1 MSGNITLTDT
11 LSINNKKLSI
21 DLNGHTITAANNQRA
36 FNISNDGTLEIK
48 DSVGKGII
56 QGNGTVTGHGG
67 AIYMEGSGS
76 ALTIS
81 GGTIQG
87 FTASTSG
94 GGVYMSDGTFN
105 MTGGAIE
112 NCTAPEGA
120 GVKMYPDSGNT
131 CTFTMSDSAEIKNCS
146 NDGVSIAWSGTSK
159 FIMSG
164 GTIDNNKG
172 YGLWT
177 SARSNTEILLSGGTI
192 TNSERYDMVIHTGVQ
207 LHVNNAT
214 VSGKIQ
220 NRGTITGTEN
230 AEFTGTVVNESVGK
244 IVSGKFERIE
254 DASATGVCNEV
265 EYEAYV
271 KLIGHRWPDESTLK
285 AIQDKAH
292 GNAQL
297 KFLSYVTPNDMENTL
312 TIPEGV
318 TVTVDLTGKQVAGE
332 NAEKKIINHGN
343 LTLIDSGTGSTL
355 SIPIENNGT
364 LNANGGTVTGEVT
377 NKGTITTT
385 GEKAT
390 QFSGGVTN
398 ESDGKIEN
406 GTFSGEVTN
415 NGAINDGTF
424 SGKVKNNGTIGNGNF
439 IGAVTNE
446 KTGVISGGKF
456 DESKLTNNGGTLPPK
471 PGDNKPDDTNKDN
484 DKKEDTEPVAPVV
497 KRYDLTVK
505 NAEVTVKDA
514 DGKAVEFTKAEDG
527 TLTAKVPEN
536 AEVTVKYT
544 APTDA
549 IVFDLWSINS
559 DAKLDVNVKENPL
572 TFKMPAQAVTIEAM
586 TQDATIESE
595 GPGVLGTAAM
605 IGVAGAGTAV
615 LGYTGYMIGTELY
628 LNTVLPAGAAIPQN
642 TTELAKLLDSPADD
656 ISPLTG
662 RELVARKVKALSIM
676 AGSYGEKQRA
686 EFNVVNDIPAMRK
699 LFAEWDTPIV
709 QNPFELGKQ
718 VMYPGAAIEND
729 FGWAKL
735 HPVVEGYKNYH
746 KMPYDRASWD
756 LLSVVYLLHP
766 EYFTESEP
774 GTVAVDD
781 KGFTNF
787 TPGPDGRHRWL
798 TATPE
803 QLTRLR
809 DCIVRTTTR
818 APKHTEL

>member
-1 MSGNITLTDT
+1 MSGNITLTGT

-21 DLNGHTITAANNQRA
+21 DLNGHTIAAANNQRA
-36 FNISNDGTLEIK
+36 FNISNGGTLEIK
-48 DSVGKGII
+48 DSVGNGII
-56 QGNGTVTGHGG
+56 QGNGTVTGSGG

-94 GGVYMSDGTFN
+94 GGVYMRDGTFN

-112 NCTAPEGA
+112 NCTASEGA

-159 FIMSG
+159 FTMSG

-220 NRGTITGTEN
+220 NRGTIIGTGN
-230 AEFTGTVVNESVGK
+230 AEFTGTVVNESAGMIK
-244 IVSGKFERIE
+244 SGKFKRIE
-254 DASATGVCNEV
+254 DASTAGVCNEV

-271 KLIGHRWPDESTLK
+271 KLIGYSWPDESTLK

-297 KFLSYVTPNDMENTL
+297 KFLSYVTPYGIPPYAMDNTL

-318 TVTVDLTGKQVAGE
+318 TVTVDLTGKQVAGV
-332 NAEKKIINHGN
+332 NTEKKIINHGN

-355 SIPIENNGT
+355 SIPIENYGT

-424 SGKVKNNGTIGNGNF
+424 SGKVTNNGTIGNGNF
-439 IGAVTNE
+439 TGAVTNE

-471 PGDNKPDDTNKDN
+471 PGDNKPGDNKPDDTNKDN
-484 DKKEDTEPVAPVV
+484 DKKEDT
-497 KRYDLTVK
+497 YDLTVK

-642 TTELAKLLDSPADD
+642 TTELAKLLWTEAGKPAPAAVMAEDATDEQKALTWAVESQLISADKPADA
-656 ISPLTG
+656 SVG
-662 RELVARKVKALSIM
+662 RWEVIRGWNRVKEM
-676 AGSYGEKQRA
+676 K
-686 EFNVVNDIPAMRK
+686 
-699 LFAEWDTPIV
+699 
-709 QNPFELGKQ
+709 
-718 VMYPGAAIEND
+718 
-729 FGWAKL
+729 
-735 HPVVEGYKNYH
+735 
-746 KMPYDRASWD
+746 
-756 LLSVVYLLHP
+756 
-766 EYFTESEP
+766 
-774 GTVAVDD
+774 
-781 KGFTNF
+781 
-787 TPGPDGRHRWL
+787 
-798 TATPE
+798 
-803 QLTRLR
+803 
-809 DCIVRTTTR
+809 
-818 APKHTEL
+818 

>member
-1 MSGNITLTDT
+1 MGGNITLTGT
-11 LSINNKKLSI
+11 LAINNKKLSI

-36 FNISNDGTLEIK
+36 FNINGGTLEIK
-48 DSVGKGII
+48 DSVGNGII

-94 GGVYMSDGTFN
+94 GGVYMSGGTFN

-112 NCTAPEGA
+112 NCTASEGA

-177 SARSNTEILLSGGTI
+177 SAYSNTEILLSGGTI
-192 TNSERYDMVIHTGVQ
+192 TNSERYDMVILQGVQ

-214 VSGKIQ
+214 VSGKIR
-220 NRGTITGTEN
+220 NLGTITGEGS
-230 AEFTGTVVNESVGK
+230 AEFTGTVVNESKGTIK
-244 IVSGKFERIE
+244 SGKFERIE
-254 DASATGVCNEV
+254 DASAAGVCNAV

-297 KFLSYVTPNDMENTL
+297 KFSSQVTPDDMENTL

-318 TVTVDLTGKQVAGE
+318 TVTVDLTGKQVAGI

-355 SIPIENNGT
+355 NIPIENNGT

-415 NGAINDGTF
+415 NGAIENGTF
-424 SGKVKNNGTIGNGNF
+424 SGKVTNNGTIGNGNF
-439 IGAVTNE
+439 TGAVTNE
-446 KTGVISGGKF
+446 QTGVISGGKF

-471 PGDNKPDDTNKDN
+471 PGDNKPGDNKPDDTNKDN
-484 DKKEDTEPVAPVV
+484 DKKEDT
-497 KRYDLTVK
+497 YDLTVK

-642 TTELAKLLDSPADD
+642 TTELAKLLWTEAGKPAPAAVMAEDATDEQKALTWAVESQLISADKPADA
-656 ISPLTG
+656 SVG
-662 RELVARKVKALSIM
+662 RWEVIRGWNRVKEM
-676 AGSYGEKQRA
+676 K
-686 EFNVVNDIPAMRK
+686 
-699 LFAEWDTPIV
+699 
-709 QNPFELGKQ
+709 
-718 VMYPGAAIEND
+718 
-729 FGWAKL
+729 
-735 HPVVEGYKNYH
+735 
-746 KMPYDRASWD
+746 
-756 LLSVVYLLHP
+756 
-766 EYFTESEP
+766 
-774 GTVAVDD
+774 
-781 KGFTNF
+781 
-787 TPGPDGRHRWL
+787 
-798 TATPE
+798 
-803 QLTRLR
+803 
-809 DCIVRTTTR
+809 
-818 APKHTEL
+818 

>member
-1 MSGNITLTDT
+1 MSDDITLTGT

-48 DSVGKGII
+48 DSVGNGII

-112 NCTAPEGA
+112 NCTASEGA
-120 GVKMYPDSGNT
+120 GVKMYPGSGNT
-131 CTFTMSDSAEIKNCS
+131 CTFTMSGSAEIKNCS

-177 SARSNTEILLSGGTI
+177 SAGSNTEILLSGGTI

-207 LHVNNAT
+207 LHVNDAT

-220 NRGTITGTEN
+220 NRGTITGTGN
-230 AEFTGTVVNESVGK
+230 AEFTGTVVNESAGK
-244 IVSGKFERIE
+244 IESGKFKRIE
-254 DASATGVCNEV
+254 DASTAGVRNAV

-271 KLIGHRWPDESTLK
+271 KLIGHSWPNESTLR

-297 KFLSYVTPNDMENTL
+297 KFLSYVTPDDMENTL
-312 TIPEGV
+312 TIPEDV

-355 SIPIENNGT
+355 NIPIENNGT

-424 SGKVKNNGTIGNGNF
+424 SGEVTNNGAIENGTFSGKVTNNGTIGNGNF
-439 IGAVTNE
+439 TGAVTNE
-446 KTGVISGGKF
+446 QTGVISGGKF

-471 PGDNKPDDTNKDN
+471 PGDNKPGDNKPDDTNKDN
-484 DKKEDTEPVAPVV
+484 DKKEDT
-497 KRYDLTVK
+497 YDLTVK

-642 TTELAKLLDSPADD
+642 TTELAKLLWTEAGKPAPAAVMAEDATDEQKALTWAVESQIISADKPADA
-656 ISPLTG
+656 SVG
-662 RELVARKVKALSIM
+662 RWEVIRGWNRVKEM
-676 AGSYGEKQRA
+676 K
-686 EFNVVNDIPAMRK
+686 
-699 LFAEWDTPIV
+699 
-709 QNPFELGKQ
+709 
-718 VMYPGAAIEND
+718 
-729 FGWAKL
+729 
-735 HPVVEGYKNYH
+735 
-746 KMPYDRASWD
+746 
-756 LLSVVYLLHP
+756 
-766 EYFTESEP
+766 
-774 GTVAVDD
+774 
-781 KGFTNF
+781 
-787 TPGPDGRHRWL
+787 
-798 TATPE
+798 
-803 QLTRLR
+803 
-809 DCIVRTTTR
+809 
-818 APKHTEL
+818 

>member
-1 MSGNITLTDT
+1 
-11 LSINNKKLSI
+11 
-21 DLNGHTITAANNQRA
+21 
-36 FNISNDGTLEIK
+36 
-48 DSVGKGII
+48 
-56 QGNGTVTGHGG
+56 
-67 AIYMEGSGS
+67 
-76 ALTIS
+76 
-81 GGTIQG
+81 
-87 FTASTSG
+87 
-94 GGVYMSDGTFN
+94 
-105 MTGGAIE
+105 
-112 NCTAPEGA
+112 
-120 GVKMYPDSGNT
+120 
-131 CTFTMSDSAEIKNCS
+131 
-146 NDGVSIAWSGTSK
+146 
-159 FIMSG
+159 MSG

-177 SARSNTEILLSGGTI
+177 SSRSNTEILLSGGTI

-220 NRGTITGTEN
+220 NRGTITGEGS
-230 AEFTGTVVNESVGK
+230 AEFTGTVVNESAGK
-244 IVSGKFERIE
+244 IESGKFKRIE
-254 DASATGVCNEV
+254 DASATGVCNAV

-271 KLIGHRWPDESTLK
+271 KLIGHRWPNEETLK

-297 KFLSYVTPNDMENTL
+297 KFQSYVTPDDMENTL
-312 TIPEGV
+312 TIPEDV
-318 TVTVDLTGKQVAGE
+318 TVTVDLTGKQVAGV
-332 NAEKKIINHGN
+332 NAEKKIINYGN

-355 SIPIENNGT
+355 NIPIENNGT

-424 SGKVKNNGTIGNGNF
+424 SGKVTNNGTIGNGNF
-439 IGAVTNE
+439 TGAVTNE

-471 PGDNKPDDTNKDN
+471 PGDNKPGDNKPGDNKPGDNKPDDTNKDN
-484 DKKEDTEPVAPVV
+484 DKKEDT
-497 KRYDLTVK
+497 YDLTVK

-527 TLTAKVPEN
+527 TLTAKVPKN

-572 TFKMPAQAVTIEAM
+572 TFKMPPQAVTIEAM

-642 TTELAKLLDSPADD
+642 TTELAKLLWTEAGKPAPAAVMAEDATDEQKALTWAVESQLISADKPADA
-656 ISPLTG
+656 SVG
-662 RELVARKVKALSIM
+662 RWEVIRGWNRVKEM
-676 AGSYGEKQRA
+676 K
-686 EFNVVNDIPAMRK
+686 
-699 LFAEWDTPIV
+699 
-709 QNPFELGKQ
+709 
-718 VMYPGAAIEND
+718 
-729 FGWAKL
+729 
-735 HPVVEGYKNYH
+735 
-746 KMPYDRASWD
+746 
-756 LLSVVYLLHP
+756 
-766 EYFTESEP
+766 
-774 GTVAVDD
+774 
-781 KGFTNF
+781 
-787 TPGPDGRHRWL
+787 
-798 TATPE
+798 
-803 QLTRLR
+803 
-809 DCIVRTTTR
+809 
-818 APKHTEL
+818 

>member
-1 MSGNITLTDT
+1 MSGDITLTGT

-36 FNISNDGTLEIK
+36 FNINGGTLEIK
-48 DSVGKGII
+48 DSVGNGII
-56 QGNGTVTGHGG
+56 QGNGTVTGSGG

-207 LHVNNAT
+207 LRVNNAT

-220 NRGTITGTEN
+220 NRGTITGTGN
-230 AEFTGTVVNESVGK
+230 AEFTGTVVNESAGK
-244 IVSGKFERIE
+244 IESGKFKRIE
-254 DASATGVCNEV
+254 DASPAGVRNAV

-271 KLIGHRWPDESTLK
+271 KLIGYSWPDESTLK

-297 KFLSYVTPNDMENTL
+297 KFLSYVTPNGIPPYGMDNTL

-332 NAEKKIINHGN
+332 NAEKKIINYGN
-343 LTLIDSGTGSTL
+343 LTLIDSGTGGTL
-355 SIPIENNGT
+355 NIPIENNGT

-398 ESDGKIEN
+398 ESNGKIEN

-424 SGKVKNNGTIGNGNF
+424 SGKVTNNGTIGNGNF
-439 IGAVTNE
+439 TGAVTNE

-471 PGDNKPDDTNKDN
+471 PGDNKPGDNKPDDTNKDN
-484 DKKEDTEPVAPVV
+484 DKKEDT
-497 KRYDLTVK
+497 YDLTVK

-514 DGKAVEFTKAEDG
+514 DGRAVEFTKAEDG

-642 TTELAKLLDSPADD
+642 TTELAKLLWTEAGKPAPAAVMAEDATDEQKALTWAVESQLISADKPADA
-656 ISPLTG
+656 SVG
-662 RELVARKVKALSIM
+662 RWEVIRGWNRVKEM
-676 AGSYGEKQRA
+676 K
-686 EFNVVNDIPAMRK
+686 
-699 LFAEWDTPIV
+699 
-709 QNPFELGKQ
+709 
-718 VMYPGAAIEND
+718 
-729 FGWAKL
+729 
-735 HPVVEGYKNYH
+735 
-746 KMPYDRASWD
+746 
-756 LLSVVYLLHP
+756 
-766 EYFTESEP
+766 
-774 GTVAVDD
+774 
-781 KGFTNF
+781 
-787 TPGPDGRHRWL
+787 
-798 TATPE
+798 
-803 QLTRLR
+803 
-809 DCIVRTTTR
+809 
-818 APKHTEL
+818 

>member
-1 MSGNITLTDT
+1 MSGNIALTGT
-11 LSINNKKLSI
+11 LSINNKNLSI

-36 FNISNDGTLEIK
+36 FNINGGTLEIK
-48 DSVGKGII
+48 DSVGNGII
-56 QGNGTVTGHGG
+56 QGNGTVTGSGG

-94 GGVYMSDGTFN
+94 GGVYMRDGTFN

-131 CTFTMSDSAEIKNCS
+131 CTFTMSDLAEIKNCS

-230 AEFTGTVVNESVGK
+230 AEFTGTVVNESAGK
-244 IVSGKFERIE
+244 IESGKFKRIE
-254 DASATGVCNEV
+254 DASATGVCNAV

-271 KLIGHRWPDESTLK
+271 KLIGYSWPDESTLK

-297 KFLSYVTPNDMENTL
+297 KFLSYVTPNGIPPYGMDNTL

-332 NAEKKIINHGN
+332 NAEKKIINYGN
-343 LTLIDSGTGSTL
+343 LTLIDSGTGGTL
-355 SIPIENNGT
+355 NIPIENNGT

-439 IGAVTNE
+439 TGAVTNE
-446 KTGVISGGKF
+446 KAGVISGGKF

-471 PGDNKPDDTNKDN
+471 PGDNKPGDNKPDDTNKDN
-484 DKKEDTEPVAPVV
+484 DKKEDT
-497 KRYDLTVK
+497 YDLTVK

-572 TFKMPAQAVTIEAM
+572 TFKMPAHAVTIEAM

-642 TTELAKLLDSPADD
+642 TTELAKLLWTEAGKPAPAAVMAEDATDEQKALTWAVESQLISADKPADA
-656 ISPLTG
+656 SVG
-662 RELVARKVKALSIM
+662 RWEVIRGWNRVKEM
-676 AGSYGEKQRA
+676 K
-686 EFNVVNDIPAMRK
+686 
-699 LFAEWDTPIV
+699 
-709 QNPFELGKQ
+709 
-718 VMYPGAAIEND
+718 
-729 FGWAKL
+729 
-735 HPVVEGYKNYH
+735 
-746 KMPYDRASWD
+746 
-756 LLSVVYLLHP
+756 
-766 EYFTESEP
+766 
-774 GTVAVDD
+774 
-781 KGFTNF
+781 
-787 TPGPDGRHRWL
+787 
-798 TATPE
+798 
-803 QLTRLR
+803 
-809 DCIVRTTTR
+809 
-818 APKHTEL
+818 

>member
-1 MSGNITLTDT
+1 MSDDITLTGT

-48 DSVGKGII
+48 DSVGNGII

-94 GGVYMSDGTFN
+94 GGVYMSGGTFN

-112 NCTAPEGA
+112 NCTASEGA

-177 SARSNTEILLSGGTI
+177 SAYSNTEILLSGGTI
-192 TNSERYDMVIHTGVQ
+192 TNSERYDMVILQGVQ

-214 VSGKIQ
+214 VSGKIR
-220 NRGTITGTEN
+220 NLGTITGEGS
-230 AEFTGTVVNESVGK
+230 AEFTGTVVNESKGTIK
-244 IVSGKFERIE
+244 SGKFERIE
-254 DASATGVCNEV
+254 DASAAGVCNAV

-271 KLIGHRWPDESTLK
+271 KLIGHSWPNESTLR

-297 KFLSYVTPNDMENTL
+297 KFLSYVTPDDMENTL
-312 TIPEGV
+312 TIPEDV

-332 NAEKKIINHGN
+332 NAEIINHGN
-343 LTLIDSGTGSTL
+343 LTLIDSGTGGTL
-355 SIPIENNGT
+355 NIPIENNGT

-398 ESDGKIEN
+398 ESNGKIEN

-415 NGAINDGTF
+415 NGAIENGTF
-424 SGKVKNNGTIGNGNF
+424 SGKVTNNGTIGNGNF
-439 IGAVTNE
+439 TGAVTNE
-446 KTGVISGGKF
+446 QTGVISGGKF

-471 PGDNKPDDTNKDN
+471 PGDNKPGDNKPDDTNKDN
-484 DKKEDTEPVAPVV
+484 DKKEDT
-497 KRYDLTVK
+497 YDLTVK
-505 NAEVTVKDA
+505 NAEMTVKDA

-572 TFKMPAQAVTIEAM
+572 TFKMPPQAVTIEAM

-642 TTELAKLLDSPADD
+642 TTELAKLLWTEAGKPAPAAVMAEDAADEQKALTWAVESQLISADKPADA
-656 ISPLTG
+656 SVG
-662 RELVARKVKALSIM
+662 RWEVIRGWNRVKEM
-676 AGSYGEKQRA
+676 K
-686 EFNVVNDIPAMRK
+686 
-699 LFAEWDTPIV
+699 
-709 QNPFELGKQ
+709 
-718 VMYPGAAIEND
+718 
-729 FGWAKL
+729 
-735 HPVVEGYKNYH
+735 
-746 KMPYDRASWD
+746 
-756 LLSVVYLLHP
+756 
-766 EYFTESEP
+766 
-774 GTVAVDD
+774 
-781 KGFTNF
+781 
-787 TPGPDGRHRWL
+787 
-798 TATPE
+798 
-803 QLTRLR
+803 
-809 DCIVRTTTR
+809 
-818 APKHTEL
+818 

>member
-1 MSGNITLTDT
+1 MRGDIKLTGT

-36 FNISNDGTLEIK
+36 FNISNGGTLEIK
-48 DSVGKGII
+48 DSVGNGII
-56 QGNGTVTGHGG
+56 QGNGTVTGSGG

-94 GGVYMSDGTFN
+94 GGVYMRDGTFN
-105 MTGGAIE
+105 MTGGAIG

-131 CTFTMSDSAEIKNCS
+131 CTFTMSDLAEIKNCS

-220 NRGTITGTEN
+220 NRGTIIGTGN
-230 AEFTGTVVNESVGK
+230 AEFTGTVVNERVGEIK
-244 IVSGKFERIE
+244 SGKFKRIE

-415 NGAINDGTF
+415 NGAIENGTF
-424 SGKVKNNGTIGNGNF
+424 SGNVTNNGTIGNGNF
-439 IGAVTNE
+439 TGAVINE

-456 DESKLTNNGGTLPPK
+456 DESQLTNNGGTLPPKPGDNK

-484 DKKEDTEPVAPVV
+484 DKKEDT
-497 KRYDLTVK
+497 YDLTVK

-642 TTELAKLLDSPADD
+642 TTELAKLLWTEAGKPAPAAVMAEDATDEQKALTWAVESQLISADKPADA
-656 ISPLTG
+656 SVG
-662 RELVARKVKALSIM
+662 RWEVIRGWNRVKEM
-676 AGSYGEKQRA
+676 K
-686 EFNVVNDIPAMRK
+686 
-699 LFAEWDTPIV
+699 
-709 QNPFELGKQ
+709 
-718 VMYPGAAIEND
+718 
-729 FGWAKL
+729 
-735 HPVVEGYKNYH
+735 
-746 KMPYDRASWD
+746 
-756 LLSVVYLLHP
+756 
-766 EYFTESEP
+766 
-774 GTVAVDD
+774 
-781 KGFTNF
+781 
-787 TPGPDGRHRWL
+787 
-798 TATPE
+798 
-803 QLTRLR
+803 
-809 DCIVRTTTR
+809 
-818 APKHTEL
+818 

>member
-1 MSGNITLTDT
+1 MSGNIALTDT
-11 LSINNKKLSI
+11 LSINNKNLSI
-21 DLNGHTITAANNQRA
+21 DLNGHTITAASNQRA
-36 FNISNDGTLEIK
+36 FNISNGGTLEIK
-48 DSVGKGII
+48 DSVGNGII
-56 QGNGTVTGHGG
+56 QGNGTVTGSGG

-332 NAEKKIINHGN
+332 NAEKKIINYGN
-343 LTLIDSGTGSTL
+343 LTLIDSGTGGTL
-355 SIPIENNGT
+355 NIPIENYGT

-415 NGAINDGTF
+415 NGAIDDGTF

-439 IGAVTNE
+439 TGDVTNE

-456 DESKLTNNGGTLPPK
+456 DENKLTNNGGTLPPK

-605 IGVAGAGTAV
+605 IGVAGAGTVV

-642 TTELAKLLDSPADD
+642 TTEAGKPAPAAVMAEDATDEQKALTWAVESQLISADKPADA
-656 ISPLTG
+656 SVG
-662 RELVARKVKALSIM
+662 RWEVIRGWNRVKEM
-676 AGSYGEKQRA
+676 K
-686 EFNVVNDIPAMRK
+686 
-699 LFAEWDTPIV
+699 
-709 QNPFELGKQ
+709 
-718 VMYPGAAIEND
+718 
-729 FGWAKL
+729 
-735 HPVVEGYKNYH
+735 
-746 KMPYDRASWD
+746 
-756 LLSVVYLLHP
+756 
-766 EYFTESEP
+766 
-774 GTVAVDD
+774 
-781 KGFTNF
+781 
-787 TPGPDGRHRWL
+787 
-798 TATPE
+798 
-803 QLTRLR
+803 
-809 DCIVRTTTR
+809 
-818 APKHTEL
+818 

>member
-1 MSGNITLTDT
+1 
-11 LSINNKKLSI
+11 
-21 DLNGHTITAANNQRA
+21 
-36 FNISNDGTLEIK
+36 
-48 DSVGKGII
+48 
-56 QGNGTVTGHGG
+56 
-67 AIYMEGSGS
+67 MEGSGS

-94 GGVYMSDGTFN
+94 GGVYMSGGTFN

-112 NCTAPEGA
+112 NCTASEGA

-177 SARSNTEILLSGGTI
+177 SSGSKTEITLSGGTI

-207 LHVNNAT
+207 LRVNDAT

-220 NRGTITGTEN
+220 NRGTITGTGS
-230 AEFTGTVVNESVGK
+230 AEFTGTVVNESAGK
-244 IVSGKFERIE
+244 IESGKFKRIE
-254 DASATGVCNEV
+254 DASTAGVRNAV

-271 KLIGHRWPDESTLK
+271 KLIGHSWPNESTLR

-297 KFLSYVTPNDMENTL
+297 KFLSYVTPDDMENTL
-312 TIPEGV
+312 TIPEDV

-355 SIPIENNGT
+355 NIPIENNGT

-377 NKGTITTT
+377 NNG
-385 GEKAT
+385 A
-390 QFSGGVTN
+390 
-398 ESDGKIEN
+398 IEN
-406 GTFSGEVTN
+406 GTFSGKVT
-415 NGAINDGTF
+415 
-424 SGKVKNNGTIGNGNF
+424 NNGTIGNGNF
-439 IGAVTNE
+439 TGAVTNE
-446 KTGVISGGKF
+446 QTGVISGGKF
-456 DESKLTNNGGTLPPK
+456 DESKLTNNGGTLPPKPGDNKPGDNK

-514 DGKAVEFTKAEDG
+514 DGKAVEIAKAEDG

-642 TTELAKLLDSPADD
+642 TTELAKLLWTEAGKPAPAAVMAEDATDEQKALTWAVESQLISADKPADA
-656 ISPLTG
+656 SVG
-662 RELVARKVKALSIM
+662 RWEVIRGWNRVKEM
-676 AGSYGEKQRA
+676 K
-686 EFNVVNDIPAMRK
+686 
-699 LFAEWDTPIV
+699 
-709 QNPFELGKQ
+709 
-718 VMYPGAAIEND
+718 
-729 FGWAKL
+729 
-735 HPVVEGYKNYH
+735 
-746 KMPYDRASWD
+746 
-756 LLSVVYLLHP
+756 
-766 EYFTESEP
+766 
-774 GTVAVDD
+774 
-781 KGFTNF
+781 
-787 TPGPDGRHRWL
+787 
-798 TATPE
+798 
-803 QLTRLR
+803 
-809 DCIVRTTTR
+809 
-818 APKHTEL
+818 

>member
-36 FNISNDGTLEIK
+36 FNINGGTLEIK
-48 DSVGKGII
+48 DSVGNGII

-230 AEFTGTVVNESVGK
+230 AEFTGTVVNESAGK
-244 IVSGKFERIE
+244 IESGKFKRIE
-254 DASATGVCNEV
+254 DASTAGVCNAV

-271 KLIGHRWPDESTLK
+271 KLIGHSWPDKSTLR

-297 KFLSYVTPNDMENTL
+297 KFLSYVTPDDMENTL

-332 NAEKKIINHGN
+332 NAEKKIINYGN
-343 LTLIDSGTGSTL
+343 LTLIDSGTGGTL
-355 SIPIENNGT
+355 NIPIENNGT

-439 IGAVTNE
+439 TGDVTNE

-456 DESKLTNNGGTLPPK
+456 DENKLTNNGGTLPPKPGDNKPGDNK

-484 DKKEDTEPVAPVV
+484 DKKEDT
-497 KRYDLTVK
+497 YDLTVK

-527 TLTAKVPEN
+527 TLTAKVPKN

-572 TFKMPAQAVTIEAM
+572 TFKMPPQAVTIEAM

-642 TTELAKLLDSPADD
+642 TTELAKLLWTEAGKPAPAAVMAEDATDEQKALTWAVESQLISADKPADA
-656 ISPLTG
+656 SVG
-662 RELVARKVKALSIM
+662 RWEVIRGWNRVKEM
-676 AGSYGEKQRA
+676 K
-686 EFNVVNDIPAMRK
+686 
-699 LFAEWDTPIV
+699 
-709 QNPFELGKQ
+709 
-718 VMYPGAAIEND
+718 
-729 FGWAKL
+729 
-735 HPVVEGYKNYH
+735 
-746 KMPYDRASWD
+746 
-756 LLSVVYLLHP
+756 
-766 EYFTESEP
+766 
-774 GTVAVDD
+774 
-781 KGFTNF
+781 
-787 TPGPDGRHRWL
+787 
-798 TATPE
+798 
-803 QLTRLR
+803 
-809 DCIVRTTTR
+809 
-818 APKHTEL
+818 

>member
-1 MSGNITLTDT
+1 MSGDITLTDT
-11 LSINNKKLSI
+11 LSINHKKLSI
-21 DLNGHTITAANNQRA
+21 DLSGHTITAANNQRA
-36 FNISNDGTLEIK
+36 FNINGGTLEIK
-48 DSVGKGII
+48 DSVGNGII

-67 AIYMEGSGS
+67 AIYMGGSGS

-207 LHVNNAT
+207 LRVNNAT

-220 NRGTITGTEN
+220 NRGTITGTGN
-230 AEFTGTVVNESVGK
+230 AEFTGTVVNESAGK
-244 IVSGKFERIE
+244 IESGKFKRIE
-254 DASATGVCNEV
+254 DASTAGVRNAV

-271 KLIGHRWPDESTLK
+271 KLIGYSWPDESTLK

-297 KFLSYVTPNDMENTL
+297 KFLSYVTPNGIPPYGMDNTL

-332 NAEKKIINHGN
+332 NAEKKIINYGN
-343 LTLIDSGTGSTL
+343 LTLIDSGTGGTL
-355 SIPIENNGT
+355 NIPIENDGT

-424 SGKVKNNGTIGNGNF
+424 SGEVTNNGAINDGTFSGKVTNNGTIGNGNF
-439 IGAVTNE
+439 TGAVTNE
-446 KTGVISGGKF
+446 QTGVISGGKF

-642 TTELAKLLDSPADD
+642 TTELAKLLWTEAGKPAPAAVMAEDATDEQKALTWAVESQLISADKPADA
-656 ISPLTG
+656 SVG
-662 RELVARKVKALSIM
+662 RWEVIRGWNRVKEM
-676 AGSYGEKQRA
+676 K
-686 EFNVVNDIPAMRK
+686 
-699 LFAEWDTPIV
+699 
-709 QNPFELGKQ
+709 
-718 VMYPGAAIEND
+718 
-729 FGWAKL
+729 
-735 HPVVEGYKNYH
+735 
-746 KMPYDRASWD
+746 
-756 LLSVVYLLHP
+756 
-766 EYFTESEP
+766 
-774 GTVAVDD
+774 
-781 KGFTNF
+781 
-787 TPGPDGRHRWL
+787 
-798 TATPE
+798 
-803 QLTRLR
+803 
-809 DCIVRTTTR
+809 
-818 APKHTEL
+818 

>member
-11 LSINNKKLSI
+11 LSINSKKLSI

-36 FNISNDGTLEIK
+36 FKISNGGTLEIK
-48 DSVGKGII
+48 DSVGNGII

-67 AIYMEGSGS
+67 AIYMEGSDS

-146 NDGVSIAWSGTSK
+146 NDGVSIAWSGTSR

-177 SARSNTEILLSGGTI
+177 SSRSNTEILLSGGTI

-220 NRGTITGTEN
+220 NRGTITGEGS
-230 AEFTGTVVNESVGK
+230 AEFTGTVVNESAGK
-244 IVSGKFERIE
+244 IESGKFKRIE
-254 DASATGVCNEV
+254 DASATGVCNAV

-271 KLIGHRWPDESTLK
+271 KLIGHRWPNEETLK

-297 KFLSYVTPNDMENTL
+297 KFQSYVTPDDMENTL
-312 TIPEGV
+312 TIPEDV

-355 SIPIENNGT
+355 NIPIENNGT

-398 ESDGKIEN
+398 ESNGKIEN

-439 IGAVTNE
+439 TGAVTNE
-446 KTGVISGGKF
+446 QTGVISGGKF
-456 DESKLTNNGGTLPPK
+456 DESKLTNNGGTLPSK

-484 DKKEDTEPVAPVV
+484 E
-497 KRYDLTVK
+497 RYDLTVK

-572 TFKMPAQAVTIEAM
+572 TFRMPAQAVTIEAM

-642 TTELAKLLDSPADD
+642 TTELAKLLWTEAGKPAPAAVMAEDATDEQKALTWAVESQLISADKPADA
-656 ISPLTG
+656 SVG
-662 RELVARKVKALSIM
+662 RWEVIRGWNRVKEM
-676 AGSYGEKQRA
+676 K
-686 EFNVVNDIPAMRK
+686 
-699 LFAEWDTPIV
+699 
-709 QNPFELGKQ
+709 
-718 VMYPGAAIEND
+718 
-729 FGWAKL
+729 
-735 HPVVEGYKNYH
+735 
-746 KMPYDRASWD
+746 
-756 LLSVVYLLHP
+756 
-766 EYFTESEP
+766 
-774 GTVAVDD
+774 
-781 KGFTNF
+781 
-787 TPGPDGRHRWL
+787 
-798 TATPE
+798 
-803 QLTRLR
+803 
-809 DCIVRTTTR
+809 
-818 APKHTEL
+818 

>member
-1 MSGNITLTDT
+1 MKKRLISMALAVSMAVSIMPAPALATVGGGGTTLGDDAITLSDATGGTSSGTATPVSDWTGLTDAVRKGGNVQLSGNITLTDT
-11 LSINNKKLSI
+11 LSINNKILSI

-36 FNISNDGTLEIK
+36 FNINGGKLEIK
-48 DSVGKGII
+48 DSVGNGII
-56 QGNGTVTGHGG
+56 QGNGTVTGSGG
-67 AIYMEGSGS
+67 AIYMKGSGS

-87 FTASTSG
+87 FTVSAHG
-94 GGVYMSDGTFN
+94 GGVYMSGGTFT
-105 MTGGAIE
+105 MTGGKIYNCSSSDTYLSGGGVFMAEGTFDMSGGSIE
-112 NCTAPEGA
+112 NCTAHEGA
-120 GVKMYPDSGNT
+120 GVKVYPDPGKTCAFIMSGL
-131 CTFTMSDSAEIKNCS
+131 AEIKNCS
-146 NDGVSIAWSGTSK
+146 NDGVSIASSGTSK
-159 FIMSG
+159 FTMSG

-177 SARSNTEILLSGGTI
+177 SDCRDTGNTEILLSGGTI
-192 TNSERYDMVIHTGVQ
+192 INSEDYDMVIHKKVTLQ
-207 LHVNNAT
+207 VNSAT
-214 VSGKIQ
+214 VSGKIR
-220 NRGTITGTEN
+220 NFGTITGEGS
-230 AEFTGTVVNESVGK
+230 AEFTGTVVNESAGMIK
-244 IVSGKFERIE
+244 SGKFERIE
-254 DASATGVCNEV
+254 DASTVGVCNEV
-265 EYEAYV
+265 KYEAYV
-271 KLIGHRWPDESTLK
+271 KLIGRSWPNEETLRQLQNK
-285 AIQDKAH
+285 VR

-297 KFLSYVTPNDMENTL
+297 KFLSYVTPKDMDNTL

-332 NAEKKIINHGN
+332 DAEKKIINYGN

-415 NGAINDGTF
+415 NGAIENGTF
-424 SGKVKNNGTIGNGNF
+424 SGKVTNNGTIGNGNF
-439 IGAVTNE
+439 TGAVTNE
-446 KTGVISGGKF
+446 QTGVISGGKF

-471 PGDNKPDDTNKDN
+471 PGDNKPGDNKPDDTNKDN
-484 DKKEDTEPVAPVV
+484 DKKEDT
-497 KRYDLTVK
+497 YDLTVK

-572 TFKMPAQAVTIEAM
+572 TFTMPAQAVTIEAM

-628 LNTVLPAGAAIPQN
+628 LNNVLPAGAAIPQN
-642 TTELAKLLDSPADD
+642 TTELAKLLWTEAGKPAPAAVMAEDATDEQKALTWAVESQLISADKPADA
-656 ISPLTG
+656 SVG
-662 RELVARKVKALSIM
+662 RWEVIRGWNRVKEM
-676 AGSYGEKQRA
+676 K
-686 EFNVVNDIPAMRK
+686 
-699 LFAEWDTPIV
+699 
-709 QNPFELGKQ
+709 
-718 VMYPGAAIEND
+718 
-729 FGWAKL
+729 
-735 HPVVEGYKNYH
+735 
-746 KMPYDRASWD
+746 
-756 LLSVVYLLHP
+756 
-766 EYFTESEP
+766 
-774 GTVAVDD
+774 
-781 KGFTNF
+781 
-787 TPGPDGRHRWL
+787 
-798 TATPE
+798 
-803 QLTRLR
+803 
-809 DCIVRTTTR
+809 
-818 APKHTEL
+818 

>member
-1 MSGNITLTDT
+1 MSGDITLTGT
-11 LSINNKKLSI
+11 LSINNKELSI

-36 FNISNDGTLEIK
+36 FNINGGTLEIK
-48 DSVGKGII
+48 DSVGNGII
-56 QGNGTVTGHGG
+56 QGNGTVTGRGG

-87 FTASTSG
+87 FTVSKHGGGVYMSGGTFTMTGGKIYNCSSSGTDLSG
-94 GGVYMSDGTFN
+94 GGVYMAEGTFD
-105 MTGGAIE
+105 MSGGSIE
-112 NCTAPEGA
+112 NCTAHEGA
-120 GVKMYPDSGNT
+120 GVKMYPDSENTT
-131 CTFTMSDSAEIKNCS
+131 CTFTMSGSAEIKNCC

-177 SARSNTEILLSGGTI
+177 SSRSNTEILLSGGTI
-192 TNSERYDMVIHTGVQ
+192 ANSEDYDMVIHRKVTLQ
-207 LHVNNAT
+207 VNSAT
-214 VSGKIQ
+214 VSGKIR
-220 NRGTITGTEN
+220 NFGTITGEGS
-230 AEFTGTVVNESVGK
+230 AEFTGTVVNESAGEIK
-244 IVSGKFERIE
+244 SGKFKRIE
-254 DASATGVCNEV
+254 DASPAGVRNEV

-271 KLIGHRWPDESTLK
+271 KLIDYSWPDESTLR

-297 KFLSYVTPNDMENTL
+297 KFLSYVAPNAMTNTL

-332 NAEKKIINHGN
+332 DAEKKIINHGN

-355 SIPIENNGT
+355 SIPIENYGT

-424 SGKVKNNGTIGNGNF
+424 SGKVTNNGTIGNGNF
-439 IGAVTNE
+439 TGAVTNE
-446 KTGVISGGKF
+446 KAGVISGGKF

-484 DKKEDTEPVAPVV
+484 DKKEDT
-497 KRYDLTVK
+497 YDLTVK

-642 TTELAKLLDSPADD
+642 TTELAKLLWTEAGKPAPAAVMAEDATDEQKALTWAVESQLISADKPADA
-656 ISPLTG
+656 SVG
-662 RELVARKVKALSIM
+662 RWEVIRGWNRVKEM
-676 AGSYGEKQRA
+676 K
-686 EFNVVNDIPAMRK
+686 
-699 LFAEWDTPIV
+699 
-709 QNPFELGKQ
+709 
-718 VMYPGAAIEND
+718 
-729 FGWAKL
+729 
-735 HPVVEGYKNYH
+735 
-746 KMPYDRASWD
+746 
-756 LLSVVYLLHP
+756 
-766 EYFTESEP
+766 
-774 GTVAVDD
+774 
-781 KGFTNF
+781 
-787 TPGPDGRHRWL
+787 
-798 TATPE
+798 
-803 QLTRLR
+803 
-809 DCIVRTTTR
+809 
-818 APKHTEL
+818 

>member
-1 MSGNITLTDT
+1 MRGDIKLTGT

-36 FNISNDGTLEIK
+36 FNISNGGTLEIK
-48 DSVGKGII
+48 DSVGNGII
-56 QGNGTVTGHGG
+56 QGNGTVTGSGG

-146 NDGVSIAWSGTSK
+146 NDGVSIAWSGMSK

-220 NRGTITGTEN
+220 NRGTIIGTGN
-230 AEFTGTVVNESVGK
+230 AEFTGTVVNERVGEIK
-244 IVSGKFERIE
+244 SGKFKRIE
-254 DASATGVCNEV
+254 DASPAGVRNEV

-271 KLIGHRWPDESTLK
+271 KLIGYSWPDESTLK

-297 KFLSYVTPNDMENTL
+297 KFLSYVTPNGIPNGMENTL

-332 NAEKKIINHGN
+332 NAEKKIINYGN
-343 LTLIDSGTGSTL
+343 LTLIDSGTGGTL
-355 SIPIENNGT
+355 NIPIENNGT

-424 SGKVKNNGTIGNGNF
+424 SGKVTNNGTIGNGNF
-439 IGAVTNE
+439 TGAVTNE

-471 PGDNKPDDTNKDN
+471 PGDNKPGDNKPDDTNKDN
-484 DKKEDTEPVAPVV
+484 DKKEDT
-497 KRYDLTVK
+497 YDLTVK

-642 TTELAKLLDSPADD
+642 TTELAKLLWTEAGKPAPAAVMAEDATDEQKALTWAVESQLISADKPADA
-656 ISPLTG
+656 SVG
-662 RELVARKVKALSIM
+662 RWEVIRGWNRVKEM
-676 AGSYGEKQRA
+676 K
-686 EFNVVNDIPAMRK
+686 
-699 LFAEWDTPIV
+699 
-709 QNPFELGKQ
+709 
-718 VMYPGAAIEND
+718 
-729 FGWAKL
+729 
-735 HPVVEGYKNYH
+735 
-746 KMPYDRASWD
+746 
-756 LLSVVYLLHP
+756 
-766 EYFTESEP
+766 
-774 GTVAVDD
+774 
-781 KGFTNF
+781 
-787 TPGPDGRHRWL
+787 
-798 TATPE
+798 
-803 QLTRLR
+803 
-809 DCIVRTTTR
+809 
-818 APKHTEL
+818 

>member
-1 MSGNITLTDT
+1 MKKRLISMALAVSMAVSIMPAPALATVGGGGTTLGDDAITLSDATGGTSSGTATPVSDWTGLTDAVRKGGNVQLSGNIALTDT
-11 LSINNKKLSI
+11 LSINNKILSI

-36 FNISNDGTLEIK
+36 FNINGGKLEIK
-48 DSVGKGII
+48 DSVGNGII
-56 QGNGTVTGHGG
+56 QGNGTVTGSGG

-94 GGVYMSDGTFN
+94 GGVYMRDGTFN

-112 NCTAPEGA
+112 NCTASEGA

-159 FIMSG
+159 FTMSG

-220 NRGTITGTEN
+220 NRGTIIGTGN
-230 AEFTGTVVNESVGK
+230 AEFTGTVVNESAGMIK
-244 IVSGKFERIE
+244 SGKFKRIE
-254 DASATGVCNEV
+254 DASTAGVCNEV

-271 KLIGHRWPDESTLK
+271 KLIGYSWPDESTLK

-297 KFLSYVTPNDMENTL
+297 KFLSYVTPYGIPPYAMDNTL

-332 NAEKKIINHGN
+332 NAEKKIINYGN
-343 LTLIDSGTGSTL
+343 LTLIDSGTGGTL
-355 SIPIENNGT
+355 NIPIENDGT

-424 SGKVKNNGTIGNGNF
+424 SGKVTNNGTIGNGNF
-439 IGAVTNE
+439 TGAVINE

-456 DESKLTNNGGTLPPK
+456 DENKLTNNGGTLPPK

-572 TFKMPAQAVTIEAM
+572 TFKMPPQAVTIEAM

-642 TTELAKLLDSPADD
+642 TTELAKLLWTEAGKPAPAAVMAEDATDEQKALTWAVESQLISADKPADA
-656 ISPLTG
+656 SVG
-662 RELVARKVKALSIM
+662 RWEVIRGWNRVKEM
-676 AGSYGEKQRA
+676 K
-686 EFNVVNDIPAMRK
+686 
-699 LFAEWDTPIV
+699 
-709 QNPFELGKQ
+709 
-718 VMYPGAAIEND
+718 
-729 FGWAKL
+729 
-735 HPVVEGYKNYH
+735 
-746 KMPYDRASWD
+746 
-756 LLSVVYLLHP
+756 
-766 EYFTESEP
+766 
-774 GTVAVDD
+774 
-781 KGFTNF
+781 
-787 TPGPDGRHRWL
+787 
-798 TATPE
+798 
-803 QLTRLR
+803 
-809 DCIVRTTTR
+809 
-818 APKHTEL
+818 

>member
-1 MSGNITLTDT
+1 MSGDITLTGT
-11 LSINNKKLSI
+11 LSINNKELSI

-36 FNISNDGTLEIK
+36 FNINGGTLEIK

-424 SGKVKNNGTIGNGNF
+424 SGEVTNNGAIENGTFSGNVTNNGTIGNGNF
-439 IGAVTNE
+439 TGAVTNE
-446 KTGVISGGKF
+446 QTGVISGGKF
-456 DESKLTNNGGTLPPK
+456 DENKLTNNGGTLPPK

-642 TTELAKLLDSPADD
+642 TTELAKLLWTEAGKPAPAAVMAEDATDEQKALTWAVESQLISADKPADA
-656 ISPLTG
+656 SVG
-662 RELVARKVKALSIM
+662 RWEVIRGWNRVKEM
-676 AGSYGEKQRA
+676 K
-686 EFNVVNDIPAMRK
+686 
-699 LFAEWDTPIV
+699 
-709 QNPFELGKQ
+709 
-718 VMYPGAAIEND
+718 
-729 FGWAKL
+729 
-735 HPVVEGYKNYH
+735 
-746 KMPYDRASWD
+746 
-756 LLSVVYLLHP
+756 
-766 EYFTESEP
+766 
-774 GTVAVDD
+774 
-781 KGFTNF
+781 
-787 TPGPDGRHRWL
+787 
-798 TATPE
+798 
-803 QLTRLR
+803 
-809 DCIVRTTTR
+809 
-818 APKHTEL
+818 

>member
-1 MSGNITLTDT
+1 MRGDIKLTGT

-36 FNISNDGTLEIK
+36 FNISNGGTLEIK
-48 DSVGKGII
+48 DSVGNGII
-56 QGNGTVTGHGG
+56 QGNGTVTGSGG

-94 GGVYMSDGTFN
+94 GGVYMRDGTFN

-131 CTFTMSDSAEIKNCS
+131 CTFTMSDLAEIKNCS

-220 NRGTITGTEN
+220 NRGTIIGTGN
-230 AEFTGTVVNESVGK
+230 AEFTGTVVNERVGEIK
-244 IVSGKFERIE
+244 SGKFKRIE
-254 DASATGVCNEV
+254 DASPAGVRNEV

-271 KLIGHRWPDESTLK
+271 KLIGYSWPDESTLK

-297 KFLSYVTPNDMENTL
+297 KFLSYVTPNGIPNGMENTL

-332 NAEKKIINHGN
+332 NAEKKIINYGN
-343 LTLIDSGTGSTL
+343 LTLIDSGTGGTL
-355 SIPIENNGT
+355 NIPIENNGT

-424 SGKVKNNGTIGNGNF
+424 SGKVTNNGTIGNGNF
-439 IGAVTNE
+439 TGAVTNE

-471 PGDNKPDDTNKDN
+471 PGDNKPGDNKPDDTNKDN
-484 DKKEDTEPVAPVV
+484 DKKEDT
-497 KRYDLTVK
+497 YDLTVK

-572 TFKMPAQAVTIEAM
+572 TFKMPAQTVTIEAM

-642 TTELAKLLDSPADD
+642 TTELAKLLWTEAGKPAPAAVMAEDATDEQKALTWAVESQLISADKPADA
-656 ISPLTG
+656 SVG
-662 RELVARKVKALSIM
+662 RWEVIRGWNRVKEM
-676 AGSYGEKQRA
+676 K
-686 EFNVVNDIPAMRK
+686 
-699 LFAEWDTPIV
+699 
-709 QNPFELGKQ
+709 
-718 VMYPGAAIEND
+718 
-729 FGWAKL
+729 
-735 HPVVEGYKNYH
+735 
-746 KMPYDRASWD
+746 
-756 LLSVVYLLHP
+756 
-766 EYFTESEP
+766 
-774 GTVAVDD
+774 
-781 KGFTNF
+781 
-787 TPGPDGRHRWL
+787 
-798 TATPE
+798 
-803 QLTRLR
+803 
-809 DCIVRTTTR
+809 
-818 APKHTEL
+818 

>member
-1 MSGNITLTDT
+1 MSGDIMLTGT

-21 DLNGHTITAANNQRA
+21 DLNGHTITAAKNQRA
-36 FNISNDGTLEIK
+36 FNISNGGTLEIK
-48 DSVGKGII
+48 DSVGNGII

-67 AIYMEGSGS
+67 AIYMGGSGS

-207 LHVNNAT
+207 LRVNNAT

-220 NRGTITGTEN
+220 NRGTITGTGN
-230 AEFTGTVVNESVGK
+230 AEFTGTVVNESAGK
-244 IVSGKFERIE
+244 IESGKFKRIE
-254 DASATGVCNEV
+254 DASPAGVRNAV

-271 KLIGHRWPDESTLK
+271 KLIGYSWPDKSTLK

-297 KFLSYVTPNDMENTL
+297 KFLSYVTPNGIPPYGMDNTL

-332 NAEKKIINHGN
+332 NAEKKIINYGN
-343 LTLIDSGTGSTL
+343 LTLIDSGTGGTL
-355 SIPIENNGT
+355 NIPIENNGT

-398 ESDGKIEN
+398 ESNGKIEN

-424 SGKVKNNGTIGNGNF
+424 SGKVTNNGTIGNGNF
-439 IGAVTNE
+439 TGAVTNE

-456 DESKLTNNGGTLPPK
+456 DESKLTNNGGTLPQ
-471 PGDNKPDDTNKDN
+471 KPDDTNKDN

-642 TTELAKLLDSPADD
+642 TTELAKLLWTEAGKPAPAAVMAEDATDEQKALTWAVESQLISADKPADA
-656 ISPLTG
+656 SVG
-662 RELVARKVKALSIM
+662 RWEVIRGWNRVKEM
-676 AGSYGEKQRA
+676 K
-686 EFNVVNDIPAMRK
+686 
-699 LFAEWDTPIV
+699 
-709 QNPFELGKQ
+709 
-718 VMYPGAAIEND
+718 
-729 FGWAKL
+729 
-735 HPVVEGYKNYH
+735 
-746 KMPYDRASWD
+746 
-756 LLSVVYLLHP
+756 
-766 EYFTESEP
+766 
-774 GTVAVDD
+774 
-781 KGFTNF
+781 
-787 TPGPDGRHRWL
+787 
-798 TATPE
+798 
-803 QLTRLR
+803 
-809 DCIVRTTTR
+809 
-818 APKHTEL
+818 

>member
-1 MSGNITLTDT
+1 MSGDIALTGT

-36 FNISNDGTLEIK
+36 FNISSGGTLEIK

-177 SARSNTEILLSGGTI
+177 SSGSNTEITLSGGTI
-192 TNSERYDMVIHTGVQ
+192 TNSESYDMVIHKGVQ
-207 LHVNNAT
+207 LRVNDAT

-415 NGAINDGTF
+415 NGAIENGTF
-424 SGKVKNNGTIGNGNF
+424 SGNVTNNGTIGNGNF
-439 IGAVTNE
+439 TGAVINE

-484 DKKEDTEPVAPVV
+484 DKKEDT
-497 KRYDLTVK
+497 YDLTVK

-642 TTELAKLLDSPADD
+642 TTELAKLLWTEAGKPAPAAVMAEDATDEQKALTWAVESQLISADKPADA
-656 ISPLTG
+656 SVG
-662 RELVARKVKALSIM
+662 RWEVIRGWNRVKEM
-676 AGSYGEKQRA
+676 K
-686 EFNVVNDIPAMRK
+686 
-699 LFAEWDTPIV
+699 
-709 QNPFELGKQ
+709 
-718 VMYPGAAIEND
+718 
-729 FGWAKL
+729 
-735 HPVVEGYKNYH
+735 
-746 KMPYDRASWD
+746 
-756 LLSVVYLLHP
+756 
-766 EYFTESEP
+766 
-774 GTVAVDD
+774 
-781 KGFTNF
+781 
-787 TPGPDGRHRWL
+787 
-798 TATPE
+798 
-803 QLTRLR
+803 
-809 DCIVRTTTR
+809 
-818 APKHTEL
+818 

>member
-1 MSGNITLTDT
+1 MSGDIALTGT
-11 LSINNKKLSI
+11 LSINNKNLSI
-21 DLNGHTITAANNQRA
+21 DLNGHTITAANNQGA
-36 FNISNDGTLEIK
+36 FNINGGTLEIK
-48 DSVGKGII
+48 DSVGNGII
-56 QGNGTVTGHGG
+56 QGNGTVTGSGG

-94 GGVYMSDGTFN
+94 GGVYMRDGTFN

-120 GVKMYPDSGNT
+120 GVEMYPDSGNT
-131 CTFTMSDSAEIKNCS
+131 CTFTMIDSAEIKNCS
-146 NDGVSIAWSGTSK
+146 KDGVSIAWSGTSK

-177 SARSNTEILLSGGTI
+177 SSGSDTEITLSGGTI
-192 TNSERYDMVIHTGVQ
+192 TNSESYDMVIHKGVQ
-207 LHVNNAT
+207 LRVNDAT

-230 AEFTGTVVNESVGK
+230 AEFTGTVVNESAGK
-244 IVSGKFERIE
+244 IESGKFKRIE
-254 DASATGVCNEV
+254 DASTAGVCNAV
-265 EYEAYV
+265 KYEAYV
-271 KLIGHRWPDESTLK
+271 KLIGHRWPNEETLRQLQNK
-285 AIQDKAH
+285 VQ
-292 GNAQL
+292 GNVQL
-297 KFLSYVTPNDMENTL
+297 KFLSYVTPDDMENTL

-332 NAEKKIINHGN
+332 NDEKKIINHGN

-355 SIPIENNGT
+355 NIPIENYGT

-424 SGKVKNNGTIGNGNF
+424 SGKVTNNGTIGNGNF
-439 IGAVTNE
+439 TGAVINE
-446 KTGVISGGKF
+446 KAGVISGGKF

-484 DKKEDTEPVAPVV
+484 DKKEDT
-497 KRYDLTVK
+497 YDLTVK
-505 NAEVTVKDA
+505 
-514 DGKAVEFTKAEDG
+514 
-527 TLTAKVPEN
+527 N

-559 DAKLDVNVKENPL
+559 DAKLDVNIKENPL

-642 TTELAKLLDSPADD
+642 TTELAKLLWTEAGKPAPAAVMAEDATDEQKALTWAVESQLISADKPADA
-656 ISPLTG
+656 SVG
-662 RELVARKVKALSIM
+662 RWEVIRGWNRVKEM
-676 AGSYGEKQRA
+676 K
-686 EFNVVNDIPAMRK
+686 
-699 LFAEWDTPIV
+699 
-709 QNPFELGKQ
+709 
-718 VMYPGAAIEND
+718 
-729 FGWAKL
+729 
-735 HPVVEGYKNYH
+735 
-746 KMPYDRASWD
+746 
-756 LLSVVYLLHP
+756 
-766 EYFTESEP
+766 
-774 GTVAVDD
+774 
-781 KGFTNF
+781 
-787 TPGPDGRHRWL
+787 
-798 TATPE
+798 
-803 QLTRLR
+803 
-809 DCIVRTTTR
+809 
-818 APKHTEL
+818 

>member
-1 MSGNITLTDT
+1 MGGTSSGTATPVSDLTGLTAAATKGGNVQLSGNITLTDT
-11 LSINNKKLSI
+11 LSINHKKLSI

-471 PGDNKPDDTNKDN
+471 PGDNKPGDNKPDDTNKDN
-484 DKKEDTEPVAPVV
+484 DKKEDT
-497 KRYDLTVK
+497 YDLTVK

-642 TTELAKLLDSPADD
+642 TTELAKLLWTEAGKPAPAAVMAEDATDEQKALTWAVESQLISADKPADA
-656 ISPLTG
+656 SVG
-662 RELVARKVKALSIM
+662 RWEVIRGWNRVKEM
-676 AGSYGEKQRA
+676 K
-686 EFNVVNDIPAMRK
+686 
-699 LFAEWDTPIV
+699 
-709 QNPFELGKQ
+709 
-718 VMYPGAAIEND
+718 
-729 FGWAKL
+729 
-735 HPVVEGYKNYH
+735 
-746 KMPYDRASWD
+746 
-756 LLSVVYLLHP
+756 
-766 EYFTESEP
+766 
-774 GTVAVDD
+774 
-781 KGFTNF
+781 
-787 TPGPDGRHRWL
+787 
-798 TATPE
+798 
-803 QLTRLR
+803 
-809 DCIVRTTTR
+809 
-818 APKHTEL
+818 

>member
-1 MSGNITLTDT
+1 MKKRLISMALAVSMAVSIMPVPALATVGGGGITPGDDAITLSDATGGTSSGTATPVSDLTGLTDAARKGGNVQLSGNITLTGT

-21 DLNGHTITAANNQRA
+21 DLNGHTIAAANNQRA
-36 FNISNDGTLEIK
+36 FNISNGGTLEIK
-48 DSVGKGII
+48 DSVGNGII
-56 QGNGTVTGHGG
+56 QGNGTVTGSGG

-94 GGVYMSDGTFN
+94 GGVYMRDGTFN

-112 NCTAPEGA
+112 NCTASEGA

-159 FIMSG
+159 FTMSG

-220 NRGTITGTEN
+220 NRGTIIGTGN
-230 AEFTGTVVNESVGK
+230 AEFTGTVVNESAGMIK
-244 IVSGKFERIE
+244 SGKFKRIE
-254 DASATGVCNEV
+254 DASTAGVCNEV

-271 KLIGHRWPDESTLK
+271 KLIGYSWPDESTLK

-297 KFLSYVTPNDMENTL
+297 KFLSYVTPYGIPPYAMDNTL

-332 NAEKKIINHGN
+332 NAEKKIINYGN

-355 SIPIENNGT
+355 NIPIENNGT

-406 GTFSGEVTN
+406 GTFSGNVT
-415 NGAINDGTF
+415 
-424 SGKVKNNGTIGNGNF
+424 NNGTIGNGNF
-439 IGAVTNE
+439 TGDVTNE
-446 KTGVISGGKF
+446 QTGVISGGKF

-471 PGDNKPDDTNKDN
+471 PGDNKPGDNKPDDTNKDN
-484 DKKEDTEPVAPVV
+484 DKKEDT
-497 KRYDLTVK
+497 YDLTVK

-642 TTELAKLLDSPADD
+642 TTELAKLLWTEAGKPAPAAVMAEDATDEQKALTWAVESQLISVDKPADA
-656 ISPLTG
+656 SVG
-662 RELVARKVKALSIM
+662 RWEVIRGWNRVKEM
-676 AGSYGEKQRA
+676 K
-686 EFNVVNDIPAMRK
+686 
-699 LFAEWDTPIV
+699 
-709 QNPFELGKQ
+709 
-718 VMYPGAAIEND
+718 
-729 FGWAKL
+729 
-735 HPVVEGYKNYH
+735 
-746 KMPYDRASWD
+746 
-756 LLSVVYLLHP
+756 
-766 EYFTESEP
+766 
-774 GTVAVDD
+774 
-781 KGFTNF
+781 
-787 TPGPDGRHRWL
+787 
-798 TATPE
+798 
-803 QLTRLR
+803 
-809 DCIVRTTTR
+809 
-818 APKHTEL
+818 

>member
-36 FNISNDGTLEIK
+36 FNINGGTLEIK
-48 DSVGKGII
+48 DSVGNGII

-94 GGVYMSDGTFN
+94 GGVYMRDGTFN

-112 NCTAPEGA
+112 NCTASEGA

-177 SARSNTEILLSGGTI
+177 SAYSNTEILLSGGTI
-192 TNSERYDMVIHTGVQ
+192 TNSERYDMVILQGVQ

-214 VSGKIQ
+214 VSGKIR
-220 NRGTITGTEN
+220 NLGTITGEGS
-230 AEFTGTVVNESVGK
+230 AEFTGTVVNESKGTIK
-244 IVSGKFERIE
+244 SGKFERIE
-254 DASATGVCNEV
+254 DASAAGVCNAV

-297 KFLSYVTPNDMENTL
+297 KFSSQVTPDDMENTL
-312 TIPEGV
+312 TIPEDV

-355 SIPIENNGT
+355 NIPIENNGT

-424 SGKVKNNGTIGNGNF
+424 SGNVTNNGTIGNGNF
-439 IGAVTNE
+439 TGDVTNE
-446 KTGVISGGKF
+446 QTGVISGGKF

-471 PGDNKPDDTNKDN
+471 PGDNKPGDNKPGDNKPDDTNKDN
-484 DKKEDTEPVAPVV
+484 DKKEDT
-497 KRYDLTVK
+497 YDLTVK

-642 TTELAKLLDSPADD
+642 TTELAKLLWTEAGKPAPAAVMAEDATDEQKALTWAVESQLISVDKPADA
-656 ISPLTG
+656 SVG
-662 RELVARKVKALSIM
+662 RWEVIRGWNRVKEM
-676 AGSYGEKQRA
+676 K
-686 EFNVVNDIPAMRK
+686 
-699 LFAEWDTPIV
+699 
-709 QNPFELGKQ
+709 
-718 VMYPGAAIEND
+718 
-729 FGWAKL
+729 
-735 HPVVEGYKNYH
+735 
-746 KMPYDRASWD
+746 
-756 LLSVVYLLHP
+756 
-766 EYFTESEP
+766 
-774 GTVAVDD
+774 
-781 KGFTNF
+781 
-787 TPGPDGRHRWL
+787 
-798 TATPE
+798 
-803 QLTRLR
+803 
-809 DCIVRTTTR
+809 
-818 APKHTEL
+818 

>member
-1 MSGNITLTDT
+1 MSGDITLTGT
-11 LSINNKKLSI
+11 LYINNKELSI

-36 FNISNDGTLEIK
+36 FNISNGGTLEIK

-56 QGNGTVTGHGG
+56 QGNGTVTGRGG

-87 FTASTSG
+87 FTVSAHGGGVYMSGGTFTMTGGKIYNCSSSGTDLSG
-94 GGVYMSDGTFN
+94 GGVYMAEGTFD
-105 MTGGAIE
+105 MSGGSIE
-112 NCTAPEGA
+112 NCTAHEGA
-120 GVKMYPDSGNT
+120 GVEMYPDSENTT
-131 CTFTMSDSAEIKNCS
+131 CTFTMSDLAEIKNCS

-230 AEFTGTVVNESVGK
+230 AEFTGTVVNESAGK
-244 IVSGKFERIE
+244 IESGKFKRIE
-254 DASATGVCNEV
+254 DASTAGVCNAV

-271 KLIGHRWPDESTLK
+271 KLIGHSWPDESTLR

-297 KFLSYVTPNDMENTL
+297 KFLSYVTPDDMENTL

-355 SIPIENNGT
+355 SIPIENYGT

-377 NKGTITTT
+377 N
-385 GEKAT
+385 
-390 QFSGGVTN
+390 
-398 ESDGKIEN
+398 
-406 GTFSGEVTN
+406 

-424 SGKVKNNGTIGNGNF
+424 SGNVTNNGTIGNGNF
-439 IGAVTNE
+439 TGAVTNE

-642 TTELAKLLDSPADD
+642 TTELAKLLWTEAGKPAPAAVMAEDATDEQKALTWAVESQLISADKPADA
-656 ISPLTG
+656 SVG
-662 RELVARKVKALSIM
+662 RWEVIRGWNRVKEM
-676 AGSYGEKQRA
+676 K
-686 EFNVVNDIPAMRK
+686 
-699 LFAEWDTPIV
+699 
-709 QNPFELGKQ
+709 
-718 VMYPGAAIEND
+718 
-729 FGWAKL
+729 
-735 HPVVEGYKNYH
+735 
-746 KMPYDRASWD
+746 
-756 LLSVVYLLHP
+756 
-766 EYFTESEP
+766 
-774 GTVAVDD
+774 
-781 KGFTNF
+781 
-787 TPGPDGRHRWL
+787 
-798 TATPE
+798 
-803 QLTRLR
+803 
-809 DCIVRTTTR
+809 
-818 APKHTEL
+818 

>member
-1 MSGNITLTDT
+1 MSGDITLTGT
-11 LSINNKKLSI
+11 LSINNKNLSI
-21 DLNGHTITAANNQRA
+21 DLNGRTITAANNQSA
-36 FNISNDGTLEIK
+36 FYISNGGTLEIK

-56 QGNGTVTGHGG
+56 QGNGTVTGRGG

-81 GGTIQG
+81 GGIIQG

-146 NDGVSIAWSGTSK
+146 NDGVSIAWSGTSR

-177 SARSNTEILLSGGTI
+177 SSGSNTEITLSGGTI
-192 TNSERYDMVIHTGVQ
+192 TNSEDYDMVIHRKVTLQ
-207 LHVNNAT
+207 VNSAT
-214 VSGKIQ
+214 VSGKIR
-220 NRGTITGTEN
+220 NYGTITGEGS
-230 AEFTGTVVNESVGK
+230 AEFTGTVVNESKGTIK
-244 IVSGKFERIE
+244 SGKFERIE
-254 DASATGVCNEV
+254 DASAAGVCNAV

-297 KFLSYVTPNDMENTL
+297 KFQSYVTPNDMENTL

-332 NAEKKIINHGN
+332 DAEKKIINYGN

-355 SIPIENNGT
+355 NIPIENNGT

-424 SGKVKNNGTIGNGNF
+424 SGNVTNNGTIGNGNF

-446 KTGVISGGKF
+446 QTGVISGGKF

-484 DKKEDTEPVAPVV
+484 DKKEDT
-497 KRYDLTVK
+497 YDLTVK

-642 TTELAKLLDSPADD
+642 TTELAKLLWTEAGKPAPAAVMAEDATDEQKALTWAVESQLISADKPADA
-656 ISPLTG
+656 SVG
-662 RELVARKVKALSIM
+662 RWEVIRGWNRVKEM
-676 AGSYGEKQRA
+676 K
-686 EFNVVNDIPAMRK
+686 
-699 LFAEWDTPIV
+699 
-709 QNPFELGKQ
+709 
-718 VMYPGAAIEND
+718 
-729 FGWAKL
+729 
-735 HPVVEGYKNYH
+735 
-746 KMPYDRASWD
+746 
-756 LLSVVYLLHP
+756 
-766 EYFTESEP
+766 
-774 GTVAVDD
+774 
-781 KGFTNF
+781 
-787 TPGPDGRHRWL
+787 
-798 TATPE
+798 
-803 QLTRLR
+803 
-809 DCIVRTTTR
+809 
-818 APKHTEL
+818 

>member
-1 MSGNITLTDT
+1 MSDDITLTGT

-36 FNISNDGTLEIK
+36 FNISNDGTLKIK
-48 DSVGKGII
+48 DSVGNGII

-112 NCTAPEGA
+112 NCTASEGA
-120 GVKMYPDSGNT
+120 GVKMYPGSGNT
-131 CTFTMSDSAEIKNCS
+131 CTFTMSGSAEIKNCS

-177 SARSNTEILLSGGTI
+177 SAGSNTEILLSGGTI

-207 LHVNNAT
+207 LHVNDAT

-220 NRGTITGTEN
+220 NRGTITGEGS
-230 AEFTGTVVNESVGK
+230 AEFTGTVVNESKGTIK
-244 IVSGKFERIE
+244 SGKFERIE
-254 DASATGVCNEV
+254 DASAAGVCNAV

-271 KLIGHRWPDESTLK
+271 KLIGHSWPNESTLR

-297 KFLSYVTPNDMENTL
+297 KFLSYVTPDDMENTL
-312 TIPEGV
+312 TIPEDV

-332 NAEKKIINHGN
+332 NAEIINHGN

-439 IGAVTNE
+439 TGAVTNE
-446 KTGVISGGKF
+446 QTGVISGGKF
-456 DESKLTNNGGTLPPK
+456 DESKLTNNGGTLPLK

-484 DKKEDTEPVAPVV
+484 DKKEDT
-497 KRYDLTVK
+497 YDLTVK

-642 TTELAKLLDSPADD
+642 TTELAKLLWTEAGKPAPAAVMAEDATDEQKALTWAVESQLISADKPADA
-656 ISPLTG
+656 SVG
-662 RELVARKVKALSIM
+662 RWEVIRGWNRVKEM
-676 AGSYGEKQRA
+676 K
-686 EFNVVNDIPAMRK
+686 
-699 LFAEWDTPIV
+699 
-709 QNPFELGKQ
+709 
-718 VMYPGAAIEND
+718 
-729 FGWAKL
+729 
-735 HPVVEGYKNYH
+735 
-746 KMPYDRASWD
+746 
-756 LLSVVYLLHP
+756 
-766 EYFTESEP
+766 
-774 GTVAVDD
+774 
-781 KGFTNF
+781 
-787 TPGPDGRHRWL
+787 
-798 TATPE
+798 
-803 QLTRLR
+803 
-809 DCIVRTTTR
+809 
-818 APKHTEL
+818 

>member
-1 MSGNITLTDT
+1 MSGNITLTGT

-21 DLNGHTITAANNQRA
+21 DLNGHTIAAANNQRA
-36 FNISNDGTLEIK
+36 FNISNGGTLEIK
-48 DSVGKGII
+48 DSVGNGII
-56 QGNGTVTGHGG
+56 QGNGTVTGSGG

-94 GGVYMSDGTFN
+94 GGVYMRDGTFN

-131 CTFTMSDSAEIKNCS
+131 CTFTMSDLAEIKNCS
-146 NDGVSIAWSGTSK
+146 NDGVSIASSGTSK
-159 FIMSG
+159 FTMSG

-220 NRGTITGTEN
+220 NRGTIIGTGN
-230 AEFTGTVVNESVGK
+230 AEFTGTVVNESAGMIK
-244 IVSGKFERIE
+244 SGKFKRIE
-254 DASATGVCNEV
+254 DASTAGVCNEV

-271 KLIGHRWPDESTLK
+271 KLIGYSWPDESTLK

-297 KFLSYVTPNDMENTL
+297 KFLSYVTPYGIPPYAMDNTL

-332 NAEKKIINHGN
+332 NAEKKIINYGN
-343 LTLIDSGTGSTL
+343 LTLIDSGTGGTL
-355 SIPIENNGT
+355 NIPIENNGT

-424 SGKVKNNGTIGNGNF
+424 SGKVTNNGTIGNGNF
-439 IGAVTNE
+439 TGAVTNE

-484 DKKEDTEPVAPVV
+484 DKKEDT
-497 KRYDLTVK
+497 YDLTVK

-549 IVFDLWSINS
+549 IGFDLWSINS

-642 TTELAKLLDSPADD
+642 TTELAKLLWTEAGKPAPAAVMAEDATDEQKALTWAVESQLISADKPADA
-656 ISPLTG
+656 SVG
-662 RELVARKVKALSIM
+662 RWEVIRGWNRVKEM
-676 AGSYGEKQRA
+676 K
-686 EFNVVNDIPAMRK
+686 
-699 LFAEWDTPIV
+699 
-709 QNPFELGKQ
+709 
-718 VMYPGAAIEND
+718 
-729 FGWAKL
+729 
-735 HPVVEGYKNYH
+735 
-746 KMPYDRASWD
+746 
-756 LLSVVYLLHP
+756 
-766 EYFTESEP
+766 
-774 GTVAVDD
+774 
-781 KGFTNF
+781 
-787 TPGPDGRHRWL
+787 
-798 TATPE
+798 
-803 QLTRLR
+803 
-809 DCIVRTTTR
+809 
-818 APKHTEL
+818 

>member
-1 MSGNITLTDT
+1 MSGNIALTGT
-11 LSINNKKLSI
+11 LSINNKNLSI

-36 FNISNDGTLEIK
+36 FNINGGTLEIK
-48 DSVGKGII
+48 DSVGNGII
-56 QGNGTVTGHGG
+56 QGNGTVTGSGG

-94 GGVYMSDGTFN
+94 GGVYMRDGTFN

-131 CTFTMSDSAEIKNCS
+131 CTFTMSDLAEIKNCS

-230 AEFTGTVVNESVGK
+230 AEFTGTVVNESAGK
-244 IVSGKFERIE
+244 IESGKFKRIE
-254 DASATGVCNEV
+254 DASTAGVCNAV

-271 KLIGHRWPDESTLK
+271 KLIGYSWPDESTLK

-297 KFLSYVTPNDMENTL
+297 KFLSYVTPNGIPPYGMDNTL

-332 NAEKKIINHGN
+332 NAEKKIINYGN
-343 LTLIDSGTGSTL
+343 LTLIDSGTGGTL
-355 SIPIENNGT
+355 NIPIENNGT

-439 IGAVTNE
+439 TGAVTNE
-446 KTGVISGGKF
+446 KAGVISGGKF

-471 PGDNKPDDTNKDN
+471 PGDNKPGDNKPDDTNKDN
-484 DKKEDTEPVAPVV
+484 DKKEDT
-497 KRYDLTVK
+497 YDLTVK

-642 TTELAKLLDSPADD
+642 TTELAKLLWTEAGKPAPAAVMAEDATDEQKALTWAVESQLISADKPADA
-656 ISPLTG
+656 SVG
-662 RELVARKVKALSIM
+662 RWEVIRGWNRVKEM
-676 AGSYGEKQRA
+676 K
-686 EFNVVNDIPAMRK
+686 
-699 LFAEWDTPIV
+699 
-709 QNPFELGKQ
+709 
-718 VMYPGAAIEND
+718 
-729 FGWAKL
+729 
-735 HPVVEGYKNYH
+735 
-746 KMPYDRASWD
+746 
-756 LLSVVYLLHP
+756 
-766 EYFTESEP
+766 
-774 GTVAVDD
+774 
-781 KGFTNF
+781 
-787 TPGPDGRHRWL
+787 
-798 TATPE
+798 
-803 QLTRLR
+803 
-809 DCIVRTTTR
+809 
-818 APKHTEL
+818 

>member
-1 MSGNITLTDT
+1 MKKRLISMALAVSMAVSIMPAPALATVGGGGKTSGDDAITLSDATGGTSSGTATSVSDLTGLTAAATNGGNVQLSDDITLTGT

-48 DSVGKGII
+48 DSVGNGII

-81 GGTIQG
+81 GGTIQD
-87 FTASTSG
+87 FTVSAHGGGVYMSGGTFTMTGGKIYNCSSSGTDLSG
-94 GGVYMSDGTFN
+94 GGVYMAEGTFD
-105 MTGGAIE
+105 MSGGSIE
-112 NCTAPEGA
+112 NCTAHEGA

-131 CTFTMSDSAEIKNCS
+131 CTFTMSGSAEIKNCS

-164 GTIDNNKG
+164 GAIDNNKG

-177 SARSNTEILLSGGTI
+177 SAGSNTEITLSGGTI
-192 TNSERYDMVIHTGVQ
+192 TNNEDYDMVIHRKVTLQ
-207 LHVNNAT
+207 VNSAT
-214 VSGKIQ
+214 VSGKIR
-220 NRGTITGTEN
+220 NFGTITGTGN

-254 DASATGVCNEV
+254 DASAVGVCNAV

-271 KLIGHRWPDESTLK
+271 KLIGYSWPDESTLK

-297 KFLSYVTPNDMENTL
+297 KFLSYVTPDDMENTL
-312 TIPEGV
+312 TIPEDV

-343 LTLIDSGTGSTL
+343 LTLIDSGTGGTL
-355 SIPIENNGT
+355 NIPIENNGT

-424 SGKVKNNGTIGNGNF
+424 SGKVTNNGTIGNGNF
-439 IGAVTNE
+439 TGAVTNE
-446 KTGVISGGKF
+446 QTGVISGGKF

-484 DKKEDTEPVAPVV
+484 DKKEDT
-497 KRYDLTVK
+497 YDLTVK

-642 TTELAKLLDSPADD
+642 TTELAKLLWTEAGKPAPAAVMAEDATDEQKALTWAVESQLISADKPADA
-656 ISPLTG
+656 SVG
-662 RELVARKVKALSIM
+662 RWEVIRGWNRVKEM
-676 AGSYGEKQRA
+676 K
-686 EFNVVNDIPAMRK
+686 
-699 LFAEWDTPIV
+699 
-709 QNPFELGKQ
+709 
-718 VMYPGAAIEND
+718 
-729 FGWAKL
+729 
-735 HPVVEGYKNYH
+735 
-746 KMPYDRASWD
+746 
-756 LLSVVYLLHP
+756 
-766 EYFTESEP
+766 
-774 GTVAVDD
+774 
-781 KGFTNF
+781 
-787 TPGPDGRHRWL
+787 
-798 TATPE
+798 
-803 QLTRLR
+803 
-809 DCIVRTTTR
+809 
-818 APKHTEL
+818 

>member
-1 MSGNITLTDT
+1 MSGDITLTGT

-36 FNISNDGTLEIK
+36 FNISNGGTLEIK

-87 FTASTSG
+87 FTASISG
-94 GGVYMSDGTFN
+94 GGVYMRDGTFN

-146 NDGVSIAWSGTSK
+146 NDGVSIASSGTSK
-159 FIMSG
+159 FTMSG

-177 SARSNTEILLSGGTI
+177 SSGSNTEITLSGGTI
-192 TNSERYDMVIHTGVQ
+192 TNSESYDMVIHKGVQ
-207 LHVNNAT
+207 LRVNDAT

-230 AEFTGTVVNESVGK
+230 AEFTGTVVNESAGK
-244 IVSGKFERIE
+244 IESGKFKRIE
-254 DASATGVCNEV
+254 DASTAGVCNAV

-271 KLIGHRWPDESTLK
+271 KLIGHSWPDESTLR

-297 KFLSYVTPNDMENTL
+297 KFLSYVTPDDMENTL

-343 LTLIDSGTGSTL
+343 LTLIDSGTGGTL
-355 SIPIENNGT
+355 NIPIENNGT

-398 ESDGKIEN
+398 ESNGKIEN

-424 SGKVKNNGTIGNGNF
+424 SGNVTNNGTIGNGNF
-439 IGAVTNE
+439 TGAVTNE
-446 KTGVISGGKF
+446 QTGVISGGKF

-484 DKKEDTEPVAPVV
+484 E
-497 KRYDLTVK
+497 RYDLTVK

-514 DGKAVEFTKAEDG
+514 DGKAVEFTEAEDG

-642 TTELAKLLDSPADD
+642 TTELAKLLWTEAGKPAPAAVMAEDATDEQKALTWAVESQLISADKPADA
-656 ISPLTG
+656 SVG
-662 RELVARKVKALSIM
+662 RWEVIRGWNRVKEM
-676 AGSYGEKQRA
+676 K
-686 EFNVVNDIPAMRK
+686 
-699 LFAEWDTPIV
+699 
-709 QNPFELGKQ
+709 
-718 VMYPGAAIEND
+718 
-729 FGWAKL
+729 
-735 HPVVEGYKNYH
+735 
-746 KMPYDRASWD
+746 
-756 LLSVVYLLHP
+756 
-766 EYFTESEP
+766 
-774 GTVAVDD
+774 
-781 KGFTNF
+781 
-787 TPGPDGRHRWL
+787 
-798 TATPE
+798 
-803 QLTRLR
+803 
-809 DCIVRTTTR
+809 
-818 APKHTEL
+818 

>member
-1 MSGNITLTDT
+1 MGGNITLTGT
-11 LSINNKKLSI
+11 LAINNKKLSI

-36 FNISNDGTLEIK
+36 FNINGGTLEIK
-48 DSVGKGII
+48 DSVGNGII

-94 GGVYMSDGTFN
+94 GGVYMSGGTFN

-112 NCTAPEGA
+112 NCTASEGA

-146 NDGVSIAWSGTSK
+146 NDGVSIAWSGTSR

-177 SARSNTEILLSGGTI
+177 SAGSNTEITLSGGTI

-207 LHVNNAT
+207 LHVNDAT

-220 NRGTITGTEN
+220 NRGTITGTGS

-254 DASATGVCNEV
+254 DASAVGVCNAV

-271 KLIGHRWPDESTLK
+271 KLIGYSWPNESTLR

-297 KFLSYVTPNDMENTL
+297 KFLSYVTPNGIPPYGMENTL

-318 TVTVDLTGKQVAGE
+318 TVTVDLTGKQVAGV
-332 NAEKKIINHGN
+332 NTEKKIINHGN
-343 LTLIDSGTGSTL
+343 LTLIDSGTGGTL
-355 SIPIENNGT
+355 NIPIENNGT

-424 SGKVKNNGTIGNGNF
+424 SGKVTNNGTIGNGNF
-439 IGAVTNE
+439 TGAVTNE
-446 KTGVISGGKF
+446 QTGVISGGKF
-456 DESKLTNNGGTLPPK
+456 DESKLTNNGGTLPPKPGDNKPGDNK

-595 GPGVLGTAAM
+595 GPSVLGTAAM

-642 TTELAKLLDSPADD
+642 TTELAKLLWTEAGKPAPAAVMAEDATDEQKALTWAVESQLISADKPADA
-656 ISPLTG
+656 SVG
-662 RELVARKVKALSIM
+662 RWEVIRGWNRVKEM
-676 AGSYGEKQRA
+676 K
-686 EFNVVNDIPAMRK
+686 
-699 LFAEWDTPIV
+699 
-709 QNPFELGKQ
+709 
-718 VMYPGAAIEND
+718 
-729 FGWAKL
+729 
-735 HPVVEGYKNYH
+735 
-746 KMPYDRASWD
+746 
-756 LLSVVYLLHP
+756 
-766 EYFTESEP
+766 
-774 GTVAVDD
+774 
-781 KGFTNF
+781 
-787 TPGPDGRHRWL
+787 
-798 TATPE
+798 
-803 QLTRLR
+803 
-809 DCIVRTTTR
+809 
-818 APKHTEL
+818 

>member
-1 MSGNITLTDT
+1 MSGDIALTGT

-36 FNISNDGTLEIK
+36 FNISNGGTLEIK

-177 SARSNTEILLSGGTI
+177 SSGSNTEITLSGGTI
-192 TNSERYDMVIHTGVQ
+192 TNSESYDMVIHKGVQ
-207 LHVNNAT
+207 LRVNDAT

-355 SIPIENNGT
+355 SIPFENNGT

-415 NGAINDGTF
+415 NGAIENGTF
-424 SGKVKNNGTIGNGNF
+424 SGNVTNNGTIGNGNF
-439 IGAVTNE
+439 TGAVINE

-471 PGDNKPDDTNKDN
+471 PGDNKPGDNKPGDNKPDDTNKDN
-484 DKKEDTEPVAPVV
+484 DKKEDT
-497 KRYDLTVK
+497 YDLTVK

-642 TTELAKLLDSPADD
+642 TTELAKLLWTEAGKPAPAAVMAEDATDEQKALTWAVESQLISADKPADA
-656 ISPLTG
+656 SVG
-662 RELVARKVKALSIM
+662 RWEVIRGWNRVKEM
-676 AGSYGEKQRA
+676 K
-686 EFNVVNDIPAMRK
+686 
-699 LFAEWDTPIV
+699 
-709 QNPFELGKQ
+709 
-718 VMYPGAAIEND
+718 
-729 FGWAKL
+729 
-735 HPVVEGYKNYH
+735 
-746 KMPYDRASWD
+746 
-756 LLSVVYLLHP
+756 
-766 EYFTESEP
+766 
-774 GTVAVDD
+774 
-781 KGFTNF
+781 
-787 TPGPDGRHRWL
+787 
-798 TATPE
+798 
-803 QLTRLR
+803 
-809 DCIVRTTTR
+809 
-818 APKHTEL
+818 

>member
-1 MSGNITLTDT
+1 MSGNITLTGT

-21 DLNGHTITAANNQRA
+21 DLNGHTIAAANNQRA
-36 FNISNDGTLEIK
+36 FNISNGGTLEIK
-48 DSVGKGII
+48 DSVGNGII

-87 FTASTSG
+87 FTASISG
-94 GGVYMSDGTFN
+94 GGVYMRDGTFN

-112 NCTAPEGA
+112 NCTASEGA

-159 FIMSG
+159 FTMSG

-220 NRGTITGTEN
+220 NRGTIIGTGN
-230 AEFTGTVVNESVGK
+230 AEFTGTVVNESAGMIK
-244 IVSGKFERIE
+244 SGKFKRIE
-254 DASATGVCNEV
+254 DASTAGVCNAV

-271 KLIGHRWPDESTLK
+271 KLIGHSWPDKSTLR

-297 KFLSYVTPNDMENTL
+297 KFLSYVTPDDMENTL

-332 NAEKKIINHGN
+332 NAEKKIINYGN
-343 LTLIDSGTGSTL
+343 LTLIDSGTGGTL
-355 SIPIENNGT
+355 NIPIENNGT

-406 GTFSGEVTN
+406 GTFSGEV
-415 NGAINDGTF
+415 
-424 SGKVKNNGTIGNGNF
+424 
-439 IGAVTNE
+439 
-446 KTGVISGGKF
+446 
-456 DESKLTNNGGTLPPK
+456 TNNGGTLPPK

-605 IGVAGAGTAV
+605 IGVAGAGTVV

-642 TTELAKLLDSPADD
+642 TTELAKLLWTEAGKPAPAAVMAEDATDEQKALTWAVESQLISADKPADA
-656 ISPLTG
+656 SVG
-662 RELVARKVKALSIM
+662 RWEVIRGWNRVKEM
-676 AGSYGEKQRA
+676 K
-686 EFNVVNDIPAMRK
+686 
-699 LFAEWDTPIV
+699 
-709 QNPFELGKQ
+709 
-718 VMYPGAAIEND
+718 
-729 FGWAKL
+729 
-735 HPVVEGYKNYH
+735 
-746 KMPYDRASWD
+746 
-756 LLSVVYLLHP
+756 
-766 EYFTESEP
+766 
-774 GTVAVDD
+774 
-781 KGFTNF
+781 
-787 TPGPDGRHRWL
+787 
-798 TATPE
+798 
-803 QLTRLR
+803 
-809 DCIVRTTTR
+809 
-818 APKHTEL
+818 

>member
-21 DLNGHTITAANNQRA
+21 DLNGHTITAAINQRA
-36 FNISNDGTLEIK
+36 FNISNGGTLEIK
-48 DSVGKGII
+48 DSVGNGII
-56 QGNGTVTGHGG
+56 QGNGTVTGSGG

-159 FIMSG
+159 FIMNG

-177 SARSNTEILLSGGTI
+177 SARSNTEILLNGGTI

-207 LHVNNAT
+207 LRVNDAT

-220 NRGTITGTEN
+220 NRGTITGTGS
-230 AEFTGTVVNESVGK
+230 AEFTGTVVNESAGK
-244 IVSGKFERIE
+244 IESGKFKRIE
-254 DASATGVCNEV
+254 DASAAGVRNVV

-271 KLIGHRWPDESTLK
+271 KLIGHRWPNEETLK
-285 AIQDKAH
+285 QLQNKVQ
-292 GNAQL
+292 GNVQL
-297 KFLSYVTPNDMENTL
+297 KFLSQVTPDDMENTL
-312 TIPEGV
+312 TIPEDV

-355 SIPIENNGT
+355 NIPIENNGT

-439 IGAVTNE
+439 TGAVTNE
-446 KTGVISGGKF
+446 QTGVISGGKF
-456 DESKLTNNGGTLPPK
+456 DENKLTNNGGTLPPKPGDNK

-484 DKKEDTEPVAPVV
+484 DKKEDT
-497 KRYDLTVK
+497 YDLTVK

-642 TTELAKLLDSPADD
+642 TTELAKLLWTEAGKPAPAAVMAEDATDEQKALTWAVESQLISADKPADA
-656 ISPLTG
+656 SVG
-662 RELVARKVKALSIM
+662 RWEVIRGWNRVKEM
-676 AGSYGEKQRA
+676 K
-686 EFNVVNDIPAMRK
+686 
-699 LFAEWDTPIV
+699 
-709 QNPFELGKQ
+709 
-718 VMYPGAAIEND
+718 
-729 FGWAKL
+729 
-735 HPVVEGYKNYH
+735 
-746 KMPYDRASWD
+746 
-756 LLSVVYLLHP
+756 
-766 EYFTESEP
+766 
-774 GTVAVDD
+774 
-781 KGFTNF
+781 
-787 TPGPDGRHRWL
+787 
-798 TATPE
+798 
-803 QLTRLR
+803 
-809 DCIVRTTTR
+809 
-818 APKHTEL
+818 

>member
-36 FNISNDGTLEIK
+36 FNINGGTLEIK
-48 DSVGKGII
+48 DSVGNGII

-94 GGVYMSDGTFN
+94 GGVYMSGGTFN

-112 NCTAPEGA
+112 NCTASEGA

-177 SARSNTEILLSGGTI
+177 SAYSNTEILLSGGTI
-192 TNSERYDMVIHTGVQ
+192 TNSERYDMVILQGVQ

-214 VSGKIQ
+214 VSGKIR
-220 NRGTITGTEN
+220 NLGTITGEGS
-230 AEFTGTVVNESVGK
+230 AEFTGTVVNESKGTIK
-244 IVSGKFERIE
+244 SGKFERIE
-254 DASATGVCNEV
+254 DASAAGVCNAV

-297 KFLSYVTPNDMENTL
+297 KFSSQVTPDDMENTL
-312 TIPEGV
+312 TIPEDV

-355 SIPIENNGT
+355 NIPIENNGT

-424 SGKVKNNGTIGNGNF
+424 SGNVTNNGTIGNGNF
-439 IGAVTNE
+439 TGDVTNE
-446 KTGVISGGKF
+446 QTGVISGGKF

-471 PGDNKPDDTNKDN
+471 PGDNKPGDNKPGDNKPDDTNKDN
-484 DKKEDTEPVAPVV
+484 DKKEDT
-497 KRYDLTVK
+497 YDLTVK

-572 TFKMPAQAVTIEAM
+572 TFKMPGQAVTIEAM

-642 TTELAKLLDSPADD
+642 TTELAKLLWTEAGKPAPAAVMAEDATDEQKALTWAVESQLISVDKPADA
-656 ISPLTG
+656 SVG
-662 RELVARKVKALSIM
+662 RWEVIRGWNRVKEM
-676 AGSYGEKQRA
+676 K
-686 EFNVVNDIPAMRK
+686 
-699 LFAEWDTPIV
+699 
-709 QNPFELGKQ
+709 
-718 VMYPGAAIEND
+718 
-729 FGWAKL
+729 
-735 HPVVEGYKNYH
+735 
-746 KMPYDRASWD
+746 
-756 LLSVVYLLHP
+756 
-766 EYFTESEP
+766 
-774 GTVAVDD
+774 
-781 KGFTNF
+781 
-787 TPGPDGRHRWL
+787 
-798 TATPE
+798 
-803 QLTRLR
+803 
-809 DCIVRTTTR
+809 
-818 APKHTEL
+818 

>member
-1 MSGNITLTDT
+1 MSGDIALTGT

-36 FNISNDGTLEIK
+36 FNISNGGTLEIK

-177 SARSNTEILLSGGTI
+177 SSGSNTEITLSGGTI
-192 TNSERYDMVIHTGVQ
+192 TNSESYDMVIHKGVQ
-207 LHVNNAT
+207 LRVNDAT

-254 DASATGVCNEV
+254 DASTAGVCNAV

-271 KLIGHRWPDESTLK
+271 KLIGHSWPDESTLR

-297 KFLSYVTPNDMENTL
+297 KFLSYVTPDDMENTL
-312 TIPEGV
+312 TIPEDV
-318 TVTVDLTGKQVAGE
+318 TVTVDLTGKQVAGENE

-385 GEKAT
+385 GEKTT

-424 SGKVKNNGTIGNGNF
+424 SGKVTNNGTIGNGNF
-439 IGAVTNE
+439 TGAVTNE
-446 KTGVISGGKF
+446 QTGVISGGKF
-456 DESKLTNNGGTLPPK
+456 DENKLTNNGGTLPPK

-484 DKKEDTEPVAPVV
+484 E
-497 KRYDLTVK
+497 RYDLTVK

-642 TTELAKLLDSPADD
+642 TTELAKLLWTEAGKPAPAAVMAEDATDEQKALTWAVESQLISADKPADA
-656 ISPLTG
+656 SVG
-662 RELVARKVKALSIM
+662 RWEVIRGWNRVKEM
-676 AGSYGEKQRA
+676 K
-686 EFNVVNDIPAMRK
+686 
-699 LFAEWDTPIV
+699 
-709 QNPFELGKQ
+709 
-718 VMYPGAAIEND
+718 
-729 FGWAKL
+729 
-735 HPVVEGYKNYH
+735 
-746 KMPYDRASWD
+746 
-756 LLSVVYLLHP
+756 
-766 EYFTESEP
+766 
-774 GTVAVDD
+774 
-781 KGFTNF
+781 
-787 TPGPDGRHRWL
+787 
-798 TATPE
+798 
-803 QLTRLR
+803 
-809 DCIVRTTTR
+809 
-818 APKHTEL
+818 